1 MFELVPNAS
10 VEVQISDGKLN
21 VQRDAEGRFQIQ
33 VPNEPLS
40 VKISGKNIEPQTR
53 IFSTQDTIQNVQ
65 IKIKYIV
72 SPVNENVTIQAK
84 TLSPEIERRAA
95 ASSSTARRTR
105 PATMWSISRFQNV
118 SKNGLTLI
126 FRSIICSTKNTLK
139 RRIISNRAS
148 ARPVLFCQE
157 FTPRQVI
164 RQPSALV

>member
-105 PATMWSISRFQNV
+105 P
-118 SKNGLTLI
+118 
-126 FRSIICSTKNTLK
+126 
-139 RRIISNRAS
+139 
-148 ARPVLFCQE
+148 P
-157 FTPRQVI
+157 TPR
-164 RQPSALV
+164 LF